1 MKIGSIKITPVL
13 DGSGREVAREVL
25 SRARSDG
32 DPWLA
37 HEELLDTDGNLELQV
52 GGYLIR
58 TGDRT
63 IVVDAGVGT
72 IDNGKYRGGQFL
84 ESLKLQGVEP
94 GDVTD
99 VVFTHLH
106 FDHVGW
112 ATKKGA
118 IVFDNATYRVHRAD
132 WEHFVESPDAEPGA
146 VRKLA
151 PLADRLELFD
161 QDETLAPGV
170 DTRHTPGHTPGS
182 TSLIVSMDGQRA
194 TVVGDLAHTPVEFTE
209 PDWQF
214 AFDFDPVQAMSTRAD
229 FVAEFVDTGT
239 AVLAAHFPG
248 LRAGRL
254 VTRAGRIEWTYDE
267 KETV

>member
-1 MKIGSIKITPVL
+1 MKVGSIGIVPVL
-13 DGSGREVAREVL
+13 DGSGREIAREVL
-25 SRARSDG
+25 SRTGEQR

-37 HEELLDTDGNLELQV
+37 HEDLLDSQGNLELQV

-58 TGDRT
+58 AGDRT
-63 IVVDAGVGT
+63 ILVDTGVGT

-94 GDVTD
+94 TDVTD
-99 VVFTHLH
+99 VVLTHLH

-112 ATKKGA
+112 ATKKGMT
-118 IVFDNATYRVHRAD
+118 VFENATYRVHQAD

-151 PLADRLELFD
+151 PLSDRLELFGGD
-161 QDETLAPGV
+161 TTLAPGIDV
-170 DTRHTPGHTPGS
+170 RHAPGHTPGS
-182 TSLIVSMDGQRA
+182 TVLIVSMGRERA
-194 TVVGDLAHTPVEFTE
+194 ALVGDLAHAPMEFTE
-209 PDWQF
+209 SNWQF
-214 AFDFDPVQAMSTRAD
+214 AFDFDPEQATATRAE
-229 FVAEFVDTGT
+229 FVAEFADTGT

-254 VTRAGRIEWTYDE
+254 VTRAGRIEWTYDME
-267 KETV
+267 ETV